1 MKTRKI
7 IIKFIIF
14 IIIGEISNPPS
25 FIRKFKKKIEKDKYI
40 TKAESKINP
49 IPISLYFIK
58 GIPHCKSYCLS

>member
-1 MKTRKI
+1 MKTKKI
-7 IIKFIIF
+7 IAKFIIF

-25 FIRKFKKKIEKDKYI
+25 FIFNPKKKIEKDTYI

-58 GIPHCKSYCLS
+58 DIPHCKSYSLS